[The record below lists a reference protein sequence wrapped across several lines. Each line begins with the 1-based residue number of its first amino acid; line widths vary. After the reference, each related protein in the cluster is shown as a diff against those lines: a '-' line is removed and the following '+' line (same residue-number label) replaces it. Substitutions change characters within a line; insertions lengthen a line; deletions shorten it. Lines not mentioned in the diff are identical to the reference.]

1 MVIRYLRFS
10 TDRQDERQQANTIDK
25 YLESKSMRA
34 DRTYKDEGI
43 SGGVSYTK
51 RSLFDLCRAVSQGDI
66 VVVSEISR
74 LTRSGISEL
83 SEIIKKYFAPNHLR
97 LIICNVG
104 LDIDCSDI
112 NPMTEMQL
120 SMLATFA
127 RIEKCLIQERTKS
140 ALETRKKLLAE
151 QGSFISKS
159 GRTCTHLGLP
169 KGCKANANAIKAM
182 ADTRRN
188 KAKEN
193 PHNVQFYRYLT
204 MFEARCG
211 RIQDSKAISA
221 FVQELAQLDFRT
233 ATGLPF
239 DIPRAW
245 NTIYKCRKLF
255 A

>member
-25 YLESKSMRA
+25 YLESKGMKA
-34 DRTYKDEGI
+34 DRTYKDEGV

-51 RSLFDLCRAVSQGDI
+51 RSLFDLCHAVSQGDI

-83 SEIIKKYFAPNHLR
+83 SEIIKNYFAPNHLR

-104 LDIDCSDI
+104 LDVDCSDI

-140 ALETRKKLLAE
+140 SLETRKNLLKE
-151 QGSFISKS
+151 KGSFVSKS
-159 GRTCTHLGLP
+159 GRVCTHLGRP
-169 KGCKANANAIKAM
+169 KGCEANANAIKAM
-182 ADTRRN
+182 ASTRTN

-211 RIQDSKAISA
+211 KIQDSQAISD
-221 FVQELAQLDFRT
+221 FVQELVQLDFRT
-233 ATGLPF
+233 ARGLPF
-239 DIPRAW
+239 DVPKCW
-245 NTIYKCRKLF
+245 NMLYKCRKLF